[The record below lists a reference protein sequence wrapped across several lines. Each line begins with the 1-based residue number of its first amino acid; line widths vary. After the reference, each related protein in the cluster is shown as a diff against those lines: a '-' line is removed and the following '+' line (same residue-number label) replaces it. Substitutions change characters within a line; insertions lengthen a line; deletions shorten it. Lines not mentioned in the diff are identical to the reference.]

1 MAFPVMT
8 SIVGFSLSHATY
20 NIKRI
25 IQGDPGFLERGFICL
40 KVCVCGGG
48 GGGGYIYFIFIGY
61 LKTGGGRVSSE
72 PLNPI

>member
-25 IQGDPGFLERGFICL
+25 IQGGSRISGKGVHMFKG
-40 KVCVCGGG
+40 VCVCVGGG
-48 GGGGYIYFIFIGY
+48 IFI
-61 LKTGGGRVSSE
+61 SFS
-72 PLNPI
+72 